1 MDKVI
6 EIIKF
11 IYKSDKKTIKNKLL
25 DILEYH
31 KFCPVVLGQG
41 AFGKAYIPESK
52 NIEVNITAIFKKTI
66 LFLKIA
72 VINILKIKIQY

>member
-1 MDKVI
+1 MNNFDNKVN

-25 DILEYH
+25 DILEYN
-31 KFCPVVLGQG
+31 KFCPVVLGKG

-52 NIEVNITAIFKKTI
+52 NIE
-66 LFLKIA
+66 
-72 VINILKIKIQY
+72 INIDNKKYIYQLL